1 MESGNFPEHRIRTKI
16 GLIFLVIILYVA
28 GIFFYSFDLKKGIDA
43 QQAAVA
49 HAHELLSQN
58 DRLIVSVHQAQN
70 ILNAYLITPHKNLR
84 QKYDSLSADISRQI
98 IALRQLGAQNR
109 QDLFTQDIDSLLREK
124 NIIVD
129 QLIAQFRLQNPIQEI
144 NKKIENYDEFIRDS
158 IALTT
163 HTDTVVIAH
172 ENKNFW
178 KRLRNLFD
186 PQDTPDSTVHI
197 STIEREVRLTSPIDT
212 GVYADLKNATRAA
225 SKNYSSQISGIEK
238 HLQELIIA
246 EQNISLQISQRLT
259 RFHHETSRMV
269 WSGIANGEALTRK
282 VFVFAVVVGA
292 FSLIVILIISAFI
305 IGDLKAGREARSD
318 LVKEKQLTESLLSS
332 RHKLLL
338 SVSHDIKTP
347 LSSMMGYL
355 EMWEAENPPENKKK
369 QLQSAQNSGKHI
381 LNMLSNLLEF
391 SRLEQNTSRMLRT
404 RFDLTELMEEME
416 HMFRPIAH
424 SKKLEIAFENHTSA
438 PFFVETDYTALKQI
452 LTNLI
457 SNAAK
462 YTLQGGIRIRWKHQ
476 DGLLFSVTD
485 TGVGIDPN
493 VMEEI
498 FKPFTRIDN
507 RIKSEGSGLGMYV
520 TKGLVN
526 SLQGTIHI
534 QSEKG
539 KGTCVTVKI
548 PVHKTDNPNI
558 PIPKNTTSTGEK
570 SYEKILIFEDDP
582 ALGNMIREFLVRN
595 QYRVKLCTDP
605 SDVKGFVNHINLFDL
620 VFTDMQMTHT
630 TGLDIL
636 RQIRKVN
643 HNIPVWLMTAH
654 GDYTTDRAM
663 AEGFNGLIKKP
674 IKMSSML
681 EILSEG
687 STTRSEELSEEM
699 PFTRLE
705 TMFGNDTE
713 SIRSVLSSFIANA
726 RQDIKTLN
734 TLIDTSRFEAAQ
746 ELCHKIHPFL
756 SQLNA
761 GYLCGTLRKMDQLRG
776 QPQSAYPTWKEE
788 LSASTQDIAAFID
801 RVEQKYG

>member
-1 MESGNFPEHRIRTKI
+1 MME
-16 GLIFLVIILYVA
+16 
-28 GIFFYSFDLKKGIDA
+28 
-43 QQAAVA
+43 
-49 HAHELLSQN
+49 
-58 DRLIVSVHQAQN
+58 
-70 ILNAYLITPHKNLR
+70 
-84 QKYDSLSADISRQI
+84 
-98 IALRQLGAQNR
+98 
-109 QDLFTQDIDSLLREK
+109 
-124 NIIVD
+124 
-129 QLIAQFRLQNPIQEI
+129 
-144 NKKIENYDEFIRDS
+144 
-158 IALTT
+158 
-163 HTDTVVIAH
+163 
-172 ENKNFW
+172 
-178 KRLRNLFD
+178 
-186 PQDTPDSTVHI
+186 
-197 STIEREVRLTSPIDT
+197 
-212 GVYADLKNATRAA
+212 
-225 SKNYSSQISGIEK
+225 
-238 HLQELIIA
+238 
-246 EQNISLQISQRLT
+246 
-259 RFHHETSRMV
+259 
-269 WSGIANGEALTRK
+269 
-282 VFVFAVVVGA
+282 
-292 FSLIVILIISAFI
+292 
-305 IGDLKAGREARSD
+305 
-318 LVKEKQLTESLLSS
+318 
-332 RHKLLL
+332 
-338 SVSHDIKTP
+338 
-347 LSSMMGYL
+347 YL

-681 EILSEG
+681 KILSEG
-687 STTRSEELSEEM
+687 STTRSEELCI
-699 PFTRLE
+699 T
-705 TMFGNDTE
+705 
-713 SIRSVLSSFIANA
+713 
-726 RQDIKTLN
+726 K
-734 TLIDTSRFEAAQ
+734 
-746 ELCHKIHPFL
+746 
-756 SQLNA
+756 
-761 GYLCGTLRKMDQLRG
+761 
-776 QPQSAYPTWKEE
+776 
-788 LSASTQDIAAFID
+788 
-801 RVEQKYG
+801 